1 MTLPARLDHLVIAAA
16 SLEQGDAW
24 CERTLGV
31 TPGPGGKHPL
41 MGTHNQ
47 LVRIAT
53 VNFPRA
59 YFEII
64 AIDPD
69 AADPGR
75 TRWFDL
81 DDPALRET
89 LARQGP
95 RLVHWV
101 VQVPDLNQ
109 ALAALKR
116 LGIDR
121 GEPLAASRMTARGL
135 LEWRI
140 SVRPDG
146 QRLFEGCLPALIE
159 WGDVHPAASLPDSGL
174 TLQNIAVRHPR
185 SAELRKALDAIGLEH
200 VAVEGGTASVCATLH
215 GPRDAVRLQSGD

>member
-1 MTLPARLDHLVIAAA
+1 VTLAARVDHLVIAAA
-16 SLEQGDAW
+16 TLEQGDAW
-24 CERTLGV
+24 CERTLGI

-41 MGTHNQ
+41 MGTHNR
-47 LVRIAT
+47 LVRVAT

-64 AIDPD
+64 AIDP
-69 AADPGR
+69 AAPDPGR
-75 TRWFDL
+75 KRWFDL
-81 DDPALRET
+81 DDMALRAT
-89 LARQGP
+89 LADQGP

-101 VQVPDLNQ
+101 AQVPDLNQ

-121 GEPLAASRMTARGL
+121 GEPLAASRMTPRGL

-146 QRLFEGCLPALIE
+146 QRLFDGCLPTLIE

-174 TLQNIAVRHPR
+174 SLHNLAVRHPR
-185 SAELRKALDAIGLEH
+185 SADLRAALDAVGLEH
-200 VAVEGGTASVCATLH
+200 IAVEGGPASVCATLH
-215 GPRDAVRLQSGD
+215 GPLAPVRLQSGV

>member
-1 MTLPARLDHLVIAAA
+1 MTLPARLDHLVVAADT
-16 SLEQGDAW
+16 LEQGDAW
-24 CERTLGV
+24 CERTFGI

-41 MGTHNQ
+41 MGTHNR
-47 LVRIAT
+47 LVRVAT
-53 VNFPRA
+53 VNYPRA

-64 AIDPD
+64 AIDP
-69 AADPGR
+69 AAPDPGR

-81 DDPALRET
+81 DDPALRGT
-89 LARQGP
+89 LAKQGP

-101 VQVPDLNQ
+101 AQVPDLDE
-109 ALAALKR
+109 ALAALAR

-121 GEPLAASRMTARGL
+121 GEPLAASRSTPRGL

-146 QRLFEGCLPALIE
+146 QRLFDGCLPTLIE
-159 WGDVHPAASLPDSGL
+159 WGDVHPAASLPESGL

-185 SAELRKALDAIGLEH
+185 SAELRQALDAVGLAQ
-200 VAVEGGTASVCATLH
+200 VSVEGGPASVCATLH